1 MTDAAD
7 QQTQDAW
14 KGILFAHSQVVRR
27 LEADLAEYSD
37 LPLTW
42 LDVMNRLNEQPQRRL
57 RVHELAEKS
66 LFTRSGLTRLVDRI
80 EDAGY
85 VRRTHS
91 SEDRRGVYVELTD
104 LGVAKLDDLWPD
116 FTRSIQQHFG
126 QHLTPTDTSA
136 IIAATRK
143 IVDAQE

>member
-1 MTDAAD
+1 MTDSAD

-42 LDVMNRLNEQPQRRL
+42 LDVMNRLNEHPQRRL

-91 SEDRRGVYVELTD
+91 REDRRGVYVELID